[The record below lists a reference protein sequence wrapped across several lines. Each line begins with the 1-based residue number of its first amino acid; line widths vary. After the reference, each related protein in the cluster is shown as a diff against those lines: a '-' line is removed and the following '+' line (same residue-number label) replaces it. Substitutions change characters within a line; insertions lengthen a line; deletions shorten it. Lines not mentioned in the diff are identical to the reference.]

1 MKRALSVL
9 GIIVIVL
16 YGLVCVLLYV
26 NQEQII
32 FLPTKLSPDH
42 SFQFDQPFE
51 EKTIRTQ
58 DGTTL
63 NTVLFK
69 ADSSKGVIFYL
80 HGNAGS
86 IDSWGWVA
94 STYTNLHYDVFML
107 DYRGYGKSGGKIQN
121 EQQLHDDIQT
131 AYNELKKLYDE
142 KHIVVLGYSIG
153 TGLASKVASQNHPKL
168 LILQAP
174 YYSLIDEMHTRFS
187 VIPTFILKYKLET
200 HKHLKA
206 CKMPVVIFHGDQDYV
221 INFSASQR
229 LQKEFK
235 TGDQLIRLPGEGH
248 NGMTDS
254 PNYQLMLEKILLANE
269 V

>member
-1 MKRALSVL
+1 MKKVLSIL
-9 GIIVIVL
+9 GAVI
-16 YGLVCVLLYV
+16 LVFYTAICLLLYL

-51 EKTIRTQ
+51 EKTIRTK

-94 STYTNLHYDVFML
+94 TTYTSLHYDVFML

-121 EQQLHDDIQT
+121 EQQLYDDIQT

-142 KHIVVLGYSIG
+142 NNIVVLGYSIG

-174 YYSLIDEMHTRFS
+174 YYSLIDEMHTRFP
-187 VIPTFILKYKLET
+187 VIPTFILKYK
-200 HKHLKA
+200 KMSNIMPLK
-206 CKMPVVIFHGDQDYV
+206 
-221 INFSASQR
+221 
-229 LQKEFK
+229 
-235 TGDQLIRLPGEGH
+235 T
-248 NGMTDS
+248 
-254 PNYQLMLEKILLANE
+254 
-269 V
+269 